1 MTDRVADNAPDER
14 MRVTPVLLAGAAIIG
29 LFFVAFGG
37 WAALA
42 PLKSAAIA
50 QGVVAVESNRKT
62 IKHLEG
68 GIVAEIDVSDGDVVK
83 AGQTLIR
90 LDDTQARVTLQ
101 RLRGRMVAAR
111 ALEAP
116 L

>member
-1 MTDRVADNAPDER
+1 MTEQSKMGLAPV
-14 MRVTPVLLAGAAIIG
+14 MICGALVVG

-37 WAALA
+37 WAAYA

-50 QGVVAVESNRKT
+50 PGVVAVESNRKT

-68 GIVAEIDVSDGDVVK
+68 GIVAEIAVQDGDVVK

-90 LDDTQARVTLQ
+90 LDDTQAQVALE
-101 RLRGRMVAAR
+101 RLRGRIVAAR
-111 ALEAP
+111 ALDAIDRGTR
-116 L
+116 